1 MRLGRVYGALAAR
14 LLGEFCPRCSLPSAA
29 GFCGACRADFPTVFE
44 PCPRCGLPPGHA
56 ACPAAA
62 AGWALNGVTAP
73 FVYDAPLSDHLKA
86 LKYRRRRTLGRAL
99 GLLLAERLL
108 DAGAR
113 RVDALVPVPLHARRL
128 RERSFNQADEIGRSL
143 AAALGP
149 CLLARGIARQRATPA
164 QTGFGPAERRRHLE
178 GAFAVTRE
186 LTGLRIAIVDDVLTT
201 GATANALA
209 AALREAG
216 AAQVECWAVART
228 L

>member
-1 MRLGRVYGALAAR
+1 MRLGEVYGALATR
-14 LLGEFCPRCSLPSAA
+14 LLGEFCPRCSLASAA
-29 GFCGACRADFPTVFE
+29 GFCRACRADFPTVVQ
-44 PCPRCGLPPGHA
+44 PCPRCGLPLGLA

-62 AGWALNGVTAP
+62 AGWALSGVTAP
-73 FVYDAPLSDHLKA
+73 FVYAAPLSDHVKA
-86 LKYRRRRTLGRAL
+86 LKYQRRRTLGRAL
-99 GLLLAERLL
+99 GLLLAERL
-108 DAGAR
+108 DAGGRA
-113 RVDALVPVPLHARRL
+113 VDALVPVPLHARRL

-143 AAALGP
+143 AKALDLR
-149 CLLARGIARQRATPA
+149 LLARGIARQRATPA
-164 QTGFGPAERRRHLE
+164 QTGFGPAERRRHLA
-178 GAFAVTRE
+178 GAFLVSRA